1 MPDNDSTD
9 MLMAVKGH
17 NGDALA
23 GQGKSALD
31 AKDTE
36 MLSGFSAGF
45 FSEIQD
51 ITFGIG
57 VEDSES
63 ANSSSPGNALHSLQ
77 EKTIETLQESLQKV
91 MEEQGSSK
99 MPKMGSARGKSK
111 QFKNFV
117 DYGEV
122 TDADGNPVYSTVF
135 DPITVTRQI
144 DQMSPFILLNCANQS
159 SMKSIVVVKRKFT
172 GLQTSHEA
180 YVRLEFGDCL
190 ITAVDWDHG
199 DTFTEKVKFVY
210 RTLTVKYR
218 PQKNDGTLDAVKT
231 MTYSLA
237 VEST

>member
-1 MPDNDSTD
+1 MPDNDATD

-17 NGDALA
+17 NGGALA
-23 GQGKSALD
+23 GEGLSALD
-31 AKDTE
+31 AKDKD

-45 FSEIQD
+45 FVEIQD
-51 ITFGIG
+51 ISFGIG

-63 ANSSSPGNALHSLQ
+63 ASGPGNALHNMQ
-77 EKTIETLQESLQKV
+77 EKTIETLQENLQKV
-91 MEEQGSSK
+91 MEEQGNGK
-99 MPKMGSARGKSK
+99 MPKMGGGRGKSK

-122 TDADGNPVYSTVF
+122 TDADGKPVYSTVF

-144 DQMSPFILLNCANQS
+144 DQMSPFILLNCANQT
-159 SMKSIVVVKRKFT
+159 SMQSIVVVKRKFT
-172 GLQTSHEA
+172 GLLTSHEA

-199 DTFTEKVKFVY
+199 ETFTEKMKFVY

-237 VEST
+237 AST